1 MGQAIGTAAALS
13 IKERVVPRKLNVK
26 LLQRELERAGV
37 FLG

>member
-13 IKERVVPRKLNVK
+13 IKEGVVPSKLDIRI
-26 LLQRELERAGV
+26 LQRELEMAGV